1 MSYVTEVL
9 RSVDWVDGGGAILY
23 HVLHT
28 HYGKKHRMNVDTG
41 RNENG
46 EIVLIVDDAEAF
58 EKACAEWEANNTV
71 IPFDPSDVDEN
82 AFSDILLGGE

>member
-1 MSYVTEVL
+1 ML

-46 EIVLIVDDAEAF
+46 EIVLIDDAEVL
-58 EKACAEWEANNTV
+58 KKLVQNGKLTTR
-71 IPFDPSDVDEN
+71 SY
-82 AFSDILLGGE
+82 LLTLAT